1 MKTLT
6 SSPRPSPGRVR
17 RYVVRAAA
25 LDLARLVLH
34 DPAVL
39 DDGQQL
45 GGSIVLGYR
54 LNFREFVLT
63 VRIAARMTHAWA
75 GSRQAARER
84 FDRAFLLP
92 PPRFEE

>member
-6 SSPRPSPGRVR
+6 NAPPPSHGRLR
-17 RYVVRAAA
+17 RHVVRAAA

>member
-1 MKTLT
+1 MKELT
-6 SSPRPSPGRVR
+6 SLPPPPPGRVR
-17 RYVVRAAA
+17 RHVVRAAA

-92 PPRFEE
+92 PPRFDE

>member
-6 SSPRPSPGRVR
+6 NAPRRPPDGLR